1 MNADSKD
8 NTRGCHSRERGNP
21 RFLATT
27 ESTEPTENEPAPECH
42 CEARRAAALRAEGD
56 AAISTTAKDI
66 NLQNK
71 TYLTTEDTEA
81 EPLNPRKLPSFS
93 VPSVVTSCSDF
104 KLQT

>member
-21 RFLATT
+21 GFLATT
-27 ESTEPTENEPAPECH
+27 ESTEHTENEPAPECH

-71 TYLTTEDTEA
+71 TYLTTEHGGHGSRAVEPA
-81 EPLNPRKLPSFS
+81 EVAFLLRALRGYIM
-93 VPSVVTSCSDF
+93 
-104 KLQT
+104 L